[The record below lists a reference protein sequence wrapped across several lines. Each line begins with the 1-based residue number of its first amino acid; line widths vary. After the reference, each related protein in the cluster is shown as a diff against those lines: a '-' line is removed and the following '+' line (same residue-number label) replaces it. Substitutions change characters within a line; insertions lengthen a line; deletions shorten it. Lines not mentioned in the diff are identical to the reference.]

1 MNNTRL
7 QYLSKLEEQLVN
19 IARLAHS
26 AEAAL
31 DDIEVASPSAKGK
44 KEAAGLSAQAA
55 DIFKE
60 VQEIASQF
68 VEGSYARPNAERE
81 GALESTLNRLTADVN
96 KIVASVSSSL
106 QKNADRFGSNYER
119 KQAVQAEVSAVAAES
134 IFTDQGTSKIL
145 VRELG
150 KVTRDLNQSWQSS
163 RFDESKT
170 NFADL
175 MNIAIRTL
183 STESYRQLQ
192 GVLRADTGEIRDP
205 GEIEKAFKN
214 FLKTSA
220 QIIISA
226 QKAVT
231 AGESAG
237 KFDIKNVITGKGSDI
252 SDSFYENVL
261 KVFKSTGAPPKQE
274 RRITQAWESVKG
286 TVDFEQFLQ
295 DWRRQQDK
303 AHQARLSA
311 RDSTSSSSEKSATEA
326 TSTRKKSTPRVDV
339 AVKVKDEPASSTSI
353 TADASSGSVVKEMR
367 GEVIGNT
374 PEGSTGINKDERQQ
388 RRRTKR
394 SLPGVAV
401 NKEDLAAAVRATVS
415 SGGVAEGEATSF
427 LDRSMRS
434 FGTLM
439 QDGADLLLEQYI
451 NSIIAKVDK
460 DIKSGNFK
468 EVSGVK
474 VPASL
479 ARSTVEAARA
489 VNQMSSVR
497 TVEGRFTKSDAG
509 MPLGVISS
517 PDVISTIADAFSG
530 SLLAQYMQG
539 KSFDSLGLAEFKKQ
553 FTDEVTNEDKT
564 PEVQFTELVARSE
577 LDKLYVQRARLAREV
592 VNNPETHSK
601 REGFYADMMQNKQKI
616 FALEYILDDTKEQLF
631 AQGVIDE
638 KELAEYQQNR
648 ARLVGIDDGVTRV
661 DKDKALGLLMGPIQA
676 ATYQPMPSWT
686 MQAVNYFKQAQE
698 SLLAAGLGTPARL
711 FNRPTAFKKA
721 IDVEMGLEDRTADFD
736 KELASSYGM
745 EEILADSE
753 GIRTKEK
760 GITVAEIF
768 AQQLG
773 LVSDRAAPK
782 GTGIGSFLRGIMSG
796 ARRLDYLKRQQPML
810 DDEYKAASEDY
821 DRLFSKYQATEER
834 GETVSPELQAQLD
847 KAADR
852 VNELESRKEKNFS
865 GSLLAG
871 ERRPT
876 TAEVTDIL
884 VAAEDISR
892 AQTTAV
898 PLLDAVT
905 RSIEVGGS
913 SINDRLKWMKKT
925 FPTLSGVLDKDT
937 LKKLEKIAKN
947 RDSMEPSEVYAKLF
961 ETMKEPAQK
970 SITGMINKTM
980 TTMGL
985 SKEQQDSIW
994 KTYNEE
1000 GLTKNIP
1007 ANLFEAFQAHS
1018 AFNVAPAELFN
1029 ALAQTREL
1037 EGSTA
1042 VRVEQA
1048 KKGSFGERAKT
1059 TLDNLFGRVTM
1070 TDLMIPNGK
1079 GKTPLSYT
1087 STGLVRDFKERS
1099 RRIAGTSGTDIFRLQ
1114 AEADSDLFRAEEVLN
1129 KQLQEIAAKI
1139 AEIDAKPEPKE
1150 EAEKTAQAVKR
1161 RALINKRVEVK
1172 GTLNR
1177 LQEIVK
1183 TIGSAA
1189 TQDFIRAEREDR
1201 EIDDEV
1207 TEEYLLNNKDQALY
1221 GEDLADRAS
1230 YAFGQLEEK
1239 RRVLLSTRASLKDVN
1254 PEIDYEGYLS
1264 SGLPTSVAPTD
1275 RDDLLTILQQQASL
1289 SRIME
1294 KAKKENAD
1302 DSIEDDAELTYL
1314 PKSTARERAAIA
1326 YNNFVERATGLTE
1339 FLDLDKYKRLFGVFD
1354 SKAPS
1359 RSASSK
1365 TKKDYILQNTDAVNL
1380 IKNLTLLGGT
1390 GNLGVGRI
1398 ASALVNATTDDED
1411 FYKELTKVVST
1422 LSPGDLRRL
1431 STVSDFGN
1439 DESQKYLTDPT
1450 RVDNVEGMKNL
1461 IRLMGSATVTLG
1473 GKSRTGGRRLAGD
1486 IRDLPNADGE
1496 VESVLDIVKFAESFM
1511 RQDFPLTASMTDNQ
1525 LAARIRTGQIYNRLK
1540 SIATRSLSP
1549 TDMKDKVSA
1558 LFPAGTSIDAAVKEA
1573 EKKVAALEK
1582 MFGSEEIA
1590 RMTGKAS
1597 DPTSYLSEATVRG
1610 FASSPTGGKKFAEV
1624 IPQIYEK
1631 KISSAIKKAEE
1642 AQTAF
1647 VTAKK
1652 EVERLRST
1660 GASGA
1665 EIGKAETSMTNA
1677 DAERT
1682 KAQSE
1687 LQQMQKVFLETALSG
1702 THASYKDGSLPRLI
1716 VRTIDLLNEG
1726 FNKYFAR
1733 KAKEAEATLAAAA
1746 TTPTV
1751 STKSV
1756 STAPAKA
1763 VVTTTATTTTTTT
1776 TAATTSRATITP
1788 NPYDRAA
1795 IEADTGKAY
1804 VISEQAALIGKAG
1817 EPGKGSTAA
1826 RGLANAFP
1834 IVTRKKYDY
1843 DTRTE
1848 ENYADTDEDF
1858 EEFKALNTQ
1867 LIKNLSASGKPVV
1880 FPTNFADIKKEFLP
1894 PRFKEWLM
1902 NELSTAFGIS
1912 FARTSA
1918 RAASAATTATADP
1931 AEKPKTASS
1940 TESKKGEPSVK
1951 ITGSGDYGSRTDRNA
1966 AAAPVTM
1973 VYAVDYET
1981 PGERRTRSA
1990 VAKAKNKLVVDN
2002 GENPRQFAQR
2012 IVAGLQATDATSLN
2026 VAGNAVTRFIEA
2038 GKSQRDVNKYI
2049 FEVLKVVKELYPKLQ
2064 TIVSGG
2070 QTGADIAGAV
2080 AAYALGLDS
2089 DVFMPSGLI
2098 QRQYDYKKK
2107 KESTVYNKPSEI
2119 LEYIKTGASFLLPRS
2134 STRPAAETT
2143 TAKKTASPSVETVA
2157 PVVSRK
2163 ADKGSR
2169 ENPRTLNMSYVMENS
2184 AMREDLR
2191 AAFPEGTGMGA
2202 LIKAGIR
2209 TATTRKPFSFKVGDH
2224 VNIPEAPDMLYQITD
2239 MRKPDFS
2246 TPEKIKEWEQKEGW
2260 SFADMPE
2267 AYKAQVLNPEAV
2279 QITYKPVGLKTPT
2292 AAASA
2297 PTSSAATPATAPTSS
2312 AAASRVRRVHRMTKA
2327 AVEAD
2332 PSTYYLFGDNLK
2344 REGFGGQAT
2353 IRNAVT
2359 KNVIGI
2365 PTKKTKSTDEAAY
2378 FTDADYDLAVAE
2390 IDKAFASIPKGASIV
2405 IPSDGIGTGRA
2416 QLETRAPKIFA
2427 YLQKKLKEL
2436 ESPEE
2441 KTVPTA
2447 APVVPPATSSEKAI
2461 NIYAG
2466 RNENTELSNFAIRP
2480 FTYKGRVYNSV
2491 EQAYQS
2497 LKSGRFIPRVFGLF
2511 GEKAKYGPFDR
2522 KGVMTVS
2529 KPTTKDA
2536 EAYRAEKGEDLIPVG
2551 DSTEASRVALMEELI
2566 AASFAQNPDAAARL
2580 MATGAAPLS
2589 HTQDRGIWANQFPRI
2604 MMAVRAK
2611 LAGMVTRSTKPAE
2624 EKLTL
2629 SAESTTEV
2637 PSVKMKIKPDR
2648 LTRSREKAKAR
2659 PESAGFKREGA
2670 DAVVTE
2676 PDVKPE
2682 DSAAEIKLPSATNA
2696 AKKLANRKGLNLSLI
2711 KGSGKDGFIVESDVI
2726 RYESELNAYRKK
2738 IKEDELL
2745 RVAESRRK
2753 RNLEKSK
2760 TRPEAKGFSAEIS
2773 EIDFVPTRAKIA
2785 PISPAVRA
2793 LALEKD
2799 IDLST
2804 ITGTGKNGALTKA
2817 DVYAAE
2823 AKRIADFKT
2832 AAYMEYR
2839 SGAFRTEVNKKRVE
2853 RRKKRT
2859 LERPE
2864 SAGFALPVV
2873 KTVEEIEAERLAR
2886 KAAEA
2891 SSRPEATGYPVESSS
2906 ATTSKDL
2913 SLRPQSWRD
2922 KSIVDPEIEA
2932 ARLHKRR
2939 MERDA
2944 TYRERIFKERVNPL
2958 VNKVAQFRI
2967 RSGDEVDLPPSLAKK
2982 YYDFQDTATPVEINR
2997 YNELLKKARLA
3008 AGLSA
3013 TRMTSPVEAGVS
3025 STSSTSTAAVP
3036 TATTTTTTATT
3047 ATAAAK
3053 PGTSGA
3059 KSGEADSGAAKPK
3072 YEPVKALTIGKGP
3085 GGSPTPVWI
3094 VGQSGALH
3102 VVGGGGAG
3110 SKSGAGSSKYV
3121 DSAGVE
3127 VDNDKQGDYPQV
3139 PAVVR
3144 SILTG
3149 LDAYRNAKHMELAKE
3164 TDPLKIEA
3172 LQKNILGAS
3181 KQALRAVLGRDEIRA
3196 ATKYTYDDSLDFNEN
3211 LQRASAQ
3218 LSYNI
3223 GETFVET
3230 DEGLVSKPT
3239 PAQVTAAL
3247 TLEKLAQTSRF
3258 QTQSMTQRPPSSYS
3272 GGGGAVRDRA
3282 GLMYDAGMLQLQAA
3296 RNAFDQAAGSMV
3308 GGSMNTARK
3317 NLMNATRSSIT
3328 SLFGVLPTA
3337 DITTASGATK
3347 NVIEAL
3353 SSNIVPSSSFL
3364 DQASATEGINTFN
3377 EQFTDFTQNSG
3388 ASMDELAADLSNL
3401 TQSLVALSQA
3411 AEASK
3416 AAIRSQIT
3424 SEQQRLQTL
3433 KATGAAA
3440 SDIKDSEDTLLSLR
3454 EEESKFMGYTDE
3466 LGVKGKTLGMAL
3478 NQQKQ
3483 SAGVLDTGSSRAIE
3497 TYEQQMRA
3505 AMTRPGLL
3513 GAFARRSESK
3523 RLTRDFARDF
3533 VGDESADVLFSGS
3546 SLVAYN
3552 DKGRKVALPYASNK
3566 ELANLQARLKESGS
3580 AVSMEQLIKLQQT
3593 SAQLKQV
3600 GNQQP
3605 FSDPVFYVASKIRDI
3620 ETLYN
3625 TGMQYTVQ
3633 LPRQIAQTIQSVAEP
3648 ALGATRTMVTAQGL
3662 ARSPEVYTAALGA
3675 ASTQQGMFGGSLTSN
3690 LGQITSFIPLTNAYG
3705 VDINQVVNVARKLA
3719 AFDPAQGMEGASIA
3733 IKEFLSGNV
3742 ASLSRRFEIN
3752 RSSLSKINQ
3761 GDADQMLENLD
3772 EVLSQM
3778 GVTDRLIDEQ
3788 ANSLAAKYDK
3798 MLGRLES
3805 AEIAVS
3811 AFAVNVATPFVE
3823 LIAGPDSWLAKN
3835 AKEISLDTVRDE
3847 RMRFKGDSK
3856 LLNPKTGLASLD
3868 IFAADYYTKLDDLIA
3883 SANEEIIKEAARYQ
3897 QTTGKVATVS
3907 PYRRI
3912 MNMKSSDRLNL
3923 KLTALSYMQAGMNSG
3938 QAQLQAL
3945 RDVGGDYAG
3954 YEEFAPQRR
3963 LRGTVTPMSNAERN
3977 NLFDELETNLKA
3989 QQNTRRMTILSR
4001 YDADTFKVLDQGL
4014 EKTLRISGIDA
4025 PEKESQLGQGA
4036 KIASYDIAADGDV
4049 IIVSSKGTDDYGR
4062 IVGSA
4067 LVEKTGKDYAAEA
4080 LSKGLATT
4088 GFMDKGDLAERTKEI
4103 YSRFEEVAGEAG
4115 IGPVNNEFAGL
4126 GLGANVSISQRAR
4139 DKYFQ
4144 DTYLFGGLPGT
4155 VGATS
4160 SSIIGGVTGV
4170 KLAGAVAGM
4179 TSGSAATAVGL
4190 GTILPALGIGAL
4202 VGGAAYGGLTYWLD
4216 KNDTSTE
4223 KMKKLY
4229 QYEDQFAREDM
4240 ARTEAQSFIGRAAS
4254 MSPSAIPAYFS
4265 ANVVKGIVE
4274 KTAAIVD
4281 DIEFQGPENY
4291 PMAPGE
4297 TAAEF
4302 AKIKAVSETFAKGV
4316 LGTSVSDQELANFE
4330 SAYVAASEKATNDV
4344 EELYNKETE
4353 KGKEFY
4359 DSIIDNPLTGTQTT
4373 YFDYARQL
4381 KTLLKMSSEYQGIG
4395 EFLEKIP
4402 ENELFSPA
4410 QGLTQFKNNEELLGI
4425 AEKYKFTVDTAK
4437 LPSEMAKAAAP
4448 DYIKYR
4454 QGLVDRGV
4462 VGFSME
4468 NFIQSSAEDRE
4479 EQLRQFKEQYL
4490 NPNNFKVQA
4499 KEYTNQ
4505 MLEERMQIRQRRFNT
4520 IIEANALNAMA
4531 GLGYKDQAGRYLS
4544 GTGVQGEPPIYT
4556 PEGRALVMMRNQIIG
4571 TGTEQD
4577 EAAASELVTAQTNA
4591 VEKLKELA
4599 DAYMEQA
4606 NATLANTVMYNSS
4619 FANMTAAINMNGAA
4633 FGDMMN
4639 IMGQGDPMFV
4649 GKYFRQMSGI
4659 DFMSAMQGGMF
4670 NPFTSTGI
4678 LGTSNSLL
4686 SPMVSTSG
4694 IVSTQVGVNGTPIQM
4709 VAGRNG
4715 AMQFANAY
4723 TQGPRGAIAFA
4734 QDMQSN
4740 PQIGDLL
4747 NPQQYF
4753 QTILAPAINGQTE
4766 LARRGI
4772 QQGNQ
4777 MRDLQRQHNY
4787 SLEDITRNGM
4797 RQLEDIHRNY
4807 TRNMFQL
4814 AMNNEI
4820 TKRMD
4825 RGNMFQSILAADIPE
4840 STRNEIL
4847 AFATQG
4853 EQRIRHSE
4861 QGDVTNF
4868 LARTRL
4874 EGDDISALI
4883 AAEEAYQ
4890 ATPFT
4895 DPDKKEEAQL
4905 ARMSAAEAVKARLQ
4919 NLIDTTDDPRLR
4931 AEYQSQLALLG
4942 KDPARAAAMA
4952 PVLVQ
4957 EVQRRVQTAA
4967 NFQAF
4972 GYLQAD
4978 RAYEQ
4983 SGQPLRR
4990 AALEQDVINAEKS
5003 DKSDS
5008 AAYVLRNQ
5016 QARRAL
5022 ADYDYQLGVSTR
5034 GFNKAKQEVEAATET
5049 TYLFSDAF
5057 TTTFDLLEKTTS
5069 PTLSG
5074 ILTEYDNFGL
5084 GIKRQIEDQAI
5095 NFERQKLA
5103 LVTSFSDAMVEIA
5116 AQVPSALQK
5125 ATTAYAKFAA
5135 ADARAQFELMIGNTD
5150 EAKRI
5155 YAEASSTYAADMFPD
5170 DADKQAKYSS
5180 LMMANMPKAAYKSN
5194 NSIMVGGLSDFAV
5207 MTADGPAMR
5216 VVATTALKVP
5226 MPPPSGTGGNNP
5238 PVTPVNQ
5245 GQGPFEPVIKG
5256 ISF

>member
-1 MNNTRL
+1 M
-7 QYLSKLEEQLVN
+7 LEE
-19 IARLAHS
+19 
-26 AEAAL
+26 
-31 DDIEVASPSAKGK
+31 
-44 KEAAGLSAQAA
+44 
-55 DIFKE
+55 
-60 VQEIASQF
+60 
-68 VEGSYARPNAERE
+68 
-81 GALESTLNRLTADVN
+81 N
-96 KIVASVSSSL
+96 K
-106 QKNADRFGSNYER
+106 
-119 KQAVQAEVSAVAAES
+119 
-134 IFTDQGTSKIL
+134 
-145 VRELG
+145 
-150 KVTRDLNQSWQSS
+150 DLN
-163 RFDESKT
+163 
-170 NFADL
+170 
-175 MNIAIRTL
+175 
-183 STESYRQLQ
+183 
-192 GVLRADTGEIRDP
+192 P
-205 GEIEKAFKN
+205 
-214 FLKTSA
+214 
-220 QIIISA
+220 
-226 QKAVT
+226 
-231 AGESAG
+231 
-237 KFDIKNVITGKGSDI
+237 
-252 SDSFYENVL
+252 
-261 KVFKSTGAPPKQE
+261 
-274 RRITQAWESVKG
+274 
-286 TVDFEQFLQ
+286 
-295 DWRRQQDK
+295 
-303 AHQARLSA
+303 
-311 RDSTSSSSEKSATEA
+311 
-326 TSTRKKSTPRVDV
+326 
-339 AVKVKDEPASSTSI
+339 
-353 TADASSGSVVKEMR
+353 
-367 GEVIGNT
+367 
-374 PEGSTGINKDERQQ
+374 
-388 RRRTKR
+388 
-394 SLPGVAV
+394 
-401 NKEDLAAAVRATVS
+401 
-415 SGGVAEGEATSF
+415 
-427 LDRSMRS
+427 
-434 FGTLM
+434 
-439 QDGADLLLEQYI
+439 
-451 NSIIAKVDK
+451 
-460 DIKSGNFK
+460 
-468 EVSGVK
+468 
-474 VPASL
+474 
-479 ARSTVEAARA
+479 
-489 VNQMSSVR
+489 
-497 TVEGRFTKSDAG
+497 
-509 MPLGVISS
+509 
-517 PDVISTIADAFSG
+517 
-530 SLLAQYMQG
+530 
-539 KSFDSLGLAEFKKQ
+539 
-553 FTDEVTNEDKT
+553 
-564 PEVQFTELVARSE
+564 
-577 LDKLYVQRARLAREV
+577 
-592 VNNPETHSK
+592 
-601 REGFYADMMQNKQKI
+601 
-616 FALEYILDDTKEQLF
+616 
-631 AQGVIDE
+631 
-638 KELAEYQQNR
+638 
-648 ARLVGIDDGVTRV
+648 
-661 DKDKALGLLMGPIQA
+661 
-676 ATYQPMPSWT
+676 
-686 MQAVNYFKQAQE
+686 
-698 SLLAAGLGTPARL
+698 
-711 FNRPTAFKKA
+711 
-721 IDVEMGLEDRTADFD
+721 
-736 KELASSYGM
+736 
-745 EEILADSE
+745 
-753 GIRTKEK
+753 
-760 GITVAEIF
+760 
-768 AQQLG
+768 
-773 LVSDRAAPK
+773 
-782 GTGIGSFLRGIMSG
+782 
-796 ARRLDYLKRQQPML
+796 
-810 DDEYKAASEDY
+810 
-821 DRLFSKYQATEER
+821 
-834 GETVSPELQAQLD
+834 
-847 KAADR
+847 
-852 VNELESRKEKNFS
+852 
-865 GSLLAG
+865 
-871 ERRPT
+871 
-876 TAEVTDIL
+876 
-884 VAAEDISR
+884 
-892 AQTTAV
+892 
-898 PLLDAVT
+898 
-905 RSIEVGGS
+905 
-913 SINDRLKWMKKT
+913 
-925 FPTLSGVLDKDT
+925 
-937 LKKLEKIAKN
+937 
-947 RDSMEPSEVYAKLF
+947 
-961 ETMKEPAQK
+961 
-970 SITGMINKTM
+970 
-980 TTMGL
+980 
-985 SKEQQDSIW
+985 
-994 KTYNEE
+994 
-1000 GLTKNIP
+1000 
-1007 ANLFEAFQAHS
+1007 
-1018 AFNVAPAELFN
+1018 
-1029 ALAQTREL
+1029 
-1037 EGSTA
+1037 
-1042 VRVEQA
+1042 
-1048 KKGSFGERAKT
+1048 
-1059 TLDNLFGRVTM
+1059 
-1070 TDLMIPNGK
+1070 
-1079 GKTPLSYT
+1079 
-1087 STGLVRDFKERS
+1087 
-1099 RRIAGTSGTDIFRLQ
+1099 
-1114 AEADSDLFRAEEVLN
+1114 
-1129 KQLQEIAAKI
+1129 
-1139 AEIDAKPEPKE
+1139 
-1150 EAEKTAQAVKR
+1150 
-1161 RALINKRVEVK
+1161 
-1172 GTLNR
+1172 
-1177 LQEIVK
+1177 
-1183 TIGSAA
+1183 
-1189 TQDFIRAEREDR
+1189 
-1201 EIDDEV
+1201 
-1207 TEEYLLNNKDQALY
+1207 
-1221 GEDLADRAS
+1221 
-1230 YAFGQLEEK
+1230 
-1239 RRVLLSTRASLKDVN
+1239 
-1254 PEIDYEGYLS
+1254 
-1264 SGLPTSVAPTD
+1264 
-1275 RDDLLTILQQQASL
+1275 
-1289 SRIME
+1289 
-1294 KAKKENAD
+1294 
-1302 DSIEDDAELTYL
+1302 
-1314 PKSTARERAAIA
+1314 
-1326 YNNFVERATGLTE
+1326 
-1339 FLDLDKYKRLFGVFD
+1339 
-1354 SKAPS
+1354 
-1359 RSASSK
+1359 
-1365 TKKDYILQNTDAVNL
+1365 
-1380 IKNLTLLGGT
+1380 
-1390 GNLGVGRI
+1390 
-1398 ASALVNATTDDED
+1398 
-1411 FYKELTKVVST
+1411 
-1422 LSPGDLRRL
+1422 
-1431 STVSDFGN
+1431 
-1439 DESQKYLTDPT
+1439 
-1450 RVDNVEGMKNL
+1450 
-1461 IRLMGSATVTLG
+1461 
-1473 GKSRTGGRRLAGD
+1473 
-1486 IRDLPNADGE
+1486 
-1496 VESVLDIVKFAESFM
+1496 
-1511 RQDFPLTASMTDNQ
+1511 
-1525 LAARIRTGQIYNRLK
+1525 
-1540 SIATRSLSP
+1540 
-1549 TDMKDKVSA
+1549 
-1558 LFPAGTSIDAAVKEA
+1558 
-1573 EKKVAALEK
+1573 
-1582 MFGSEEIA
+1582 
-1590 RMTGKAS
+1590 
-1597 DPTSYLSEATVRG
+1597 
-1610 FASSPTGGKKFAEV
+1610 
-1624 IPQIYEK
+1624 
-1631 KISSAIKKAEE
+1631 
-1642 AQTAF
+1642 
-1647 VTAKK
+1647 
-1652 EVERLRST
+1652 
-1660 GASGA
+1660 
-1665 EIGKAETSMTNA
+1665 
-1677 DAERT
+1677 
-1682 KAQSE
+1682 
-1687 LQQMQKVFLETALSG
+1687 
-1702 THASYKDGSLPRLI
+1702 
-1716 VRTIDLLNEG
+1716 
-1726 FNKYFAR
+1726 
-1733 KAKEAEATLAAAA
+1733 
-1746 TTPTV
+1746 
-1751 STKSV
+1751 
-1756 STAPAKA
+1756 
-1763 VVTTTATTTTTTT
+1763 
-1776 TAATTSRATITP
+1776 
-1788 NPYDRAA
+1788 
-1795 IEADTGKAY
+1795 
-1804 VISEQAALIGKAG
+1804 
-1817 EPGKGSTAA
+1817 
-1826 RGLANAFP
+1826 
-1834 IVTRKKYDY
+1834 
-1843 DTRTE
+1843 
-1848 ENYADTDEDF
+1848 
-1858 EEFKALNTQ
+1858 
-1867 LIKNLSASGKPVV
+1867 
-1880 FPTNFADIKKEFLP
+1880 
-1894 PRFKEWLM
+1894 
-1902 NELSTAFGIS
+1902 
-1912 FARTSA
+1912 
-1918 RAASAATTATADP
+1918 
-1931 AEKPKTASS
+1931 
-1940 TESKKGEPSVK
+1940 
-1951 ITGSGDYGSRTDRNA
+1951 
-1966 AAAPVTM
+1966 
-1973 VYAVDYET
+1973 
-1981 PGERRTRSA
+1981 
-1990 VAKAKNKLVVDN
+1990 
-2002 GENPRQFAQR
+2002 
-2012 IVAGLQATDATSLN
+2012 
-2026 VAGNAVTRFIEA
+2026 
-2038 GKSQRDVNKYI
+2038 
-2049 FEVLKVVKELYPKLQ
+2049 
-2064 TIVSGG
+2064 
-2070 QTGADIAGAV
+2070 
-2080 AAYALGLDS
+2080 
-2089 DVFMPSGLI
+2089 
-2098 QRQYDYKKK
+2098 
-2107 KESTVYNKPSEI
+2107 
-2119 LEYIKTGASFLLPRS
+2119 
-2134 STRPAAETT
+2134 
-2143 TAKKTASPSVETVA
+2143 
-2157 PVVSRK
+2157 
-2163 ADKGSR
+2163 
-2169 ENPRTLNMSYVMENS
+2169 
-2184 AMREDLR
+2184 
-2191 AAFPEGTGMGA
+2191 
-2202 LIKAGIR
+2202 
-2209 TATTRKPFSFKVGDH
+2209 
-2224 VNIPEAPDMLYQITD
+2224 
-2239 MRKPDFS
+2239 
-2246 TPEKIKEWEQKEGW
+2246 
-2260 SFADMPE
+2260 
-2267 AYKAQVLNPEAV
+2267 
-2279 QITYKPVGLKTPT
+2279 
-2292 AAASA
+2292 
-2297 PTSSAATPATAPTSS
+2297 
-2312 AAASRVRRVHRMTKA
+2312 
-2327 AVEAD
+2327 
-2332 PSTYYLFGDNLK
+2332 
-2344 REGFGGQAT
+2344 
-2353 IRNAVT
+2353 
-2359 KNVIGI
+2359 
-2365 PTKKTKSTDEAAY
+2365 
-2378 FTDADYDLAVAE
+2378 
-2390 IDKAFASIPKGASIV
+2390 
-2405 IPSDGIGTGRA
+2405 
-2416 QLETRAPKIFA
+2416 
-2427 YLQKKLKEL
+2427 
-2436 ESPEE
+2436 
-2441 KTVPTA
+2441 
-2447 APVVPPATSSEKAI
+2447 
-2461 NIYAG
+2461 
-2466 RNENTELSNFAIRP
+2466 
-2480 FTYKGRVYNSV
+2480 
-2491 EQAYQS
+2491 
-2497 LKSGRFIPRVFGLF
+2497 
-2511 GEKAKYGPFDR
+2511 
-2522 KGVMTVS
+2522 
-2529 KPTTKDA
+2529 
-2536 EAYRAEKGEDLIPVG
+2536 
-2551 DSTEASRVALMEELI
+2551 
-2566 AASFAQNPDAAARL
+2566 
-2580 MATGAAPLS
+2580 
-2589 HTQDRGIWANQFPRI
+2589 
-2604 MMAVRAK
+2604 
-2611 LAGMVTRSTKPAE
+2611 
-2624 EKLTL
+2624 
-2629 SAESTTEV
+2629 
-2637 PSVKMKIKPDR
+2637 
-2648 LTRSREKAKAR
+2648 
-2659 PESAGFKREGA
+2659 
-2670 DAVVTE
+2670 
-2676 PDVKPE
+2676 
-2682 DSAAEIKLPSATNA
+2682 
-2696 AKKLANRKGLNLSLI
+2696 SLI
-2711 KGSGKDGFIVESDVI
+2711 KGTGFKGAILEQDVI
-2726 RYESELNAYRKK
+2726 NYRKSLDETRER
-2738 IKEDELL
+2738 IKANSGYRPLVVPNPWENRNEEESSIPTQNAAKQDLSNQWTFFKSLFGKEQIQQE
-2745 RVAESRRK
+2745 RQARKAAEASRR
-2753 RNLEKSK
+2753 
-2760 TRPEAKGFSAEIS
+2760 PEFKGFKVKRPAVKS
-2773 EIDFVPTRAKIA
+2773 VPV
-2785 PISPAVRA
+2785 SPAVRA

-2804 ITGTGKNGALTKA
+2804 LTGTGKNGALTKA

-2832 AAYMEYR
+2832 TAYMEYR
-2839 SGAFRTEVNKKRVE
+2839 SGAFRKEVNEARVQ

-2864 SAGFALPVV
+2864 TSGYTSAGIQA
-2873 KTVEEIEAERLAR
+2873 EIKANQKAREAEIKQKRLAR

-2891 SSRPEATGYPVESSS
+2891 SRRPEAAGYAVETPSVEP
-2906 ATTSKDL
+2906 KDL

-2922 KSIVDPEIEA
+2922 KTTVDPEIEA
-2932 ARLHKRR
+2932 ARLHRRR

-2944 TYRERIFKERVNPL
+2944 AYRERIFKERVNPL

-3036 TATTTTTTATT
+3036 TATTTTTTTATTTATT

-3053 PGTSGA
+3053 PGPSGA

-3675 ASTQQGMFGGSLTSN
+3675 ASTQQSMFGGSLTSN

-3778 GVTDRLIDEQ
+3778 GVSDRLIDEQ

-3868 IFAADYYTKLDDLIA
+3868 IFAADYYTKLDDVIA

-3923 KLTALSYMQAGMNSG
+3923 KLTALSYMQAGMSSG

-3945 RDVGGDYAG
+3945 RDVGGDYAS
-3954 YEEFAPQRR
+3954 YEQFAPQRR
-3963 LRGTVTPMSNAERN
+3963 LRGTVTPMSNEERN

-3989 QQNTRRMTILSR
+3989 QQDTRRMTILSR

-4115 IGPVNNEFAGL
+4115 IGPVNSEFAGL

-4265 ANVVKGIVE
+4265 ANVMKGIVE

-4359 DSIIDNPLTGTQTT
+4359 DSIINNPLTGAQTT